1 MEAEVTMQKKVV
13 YQWDGA
19 CVPFVTQ
26 RRKMHHGKVCVCA
39 YGAYARN
46 TREKERR
53 GCVMPSL

>member
-1 MEAEVTMQKKVV
+1 MQKKVV